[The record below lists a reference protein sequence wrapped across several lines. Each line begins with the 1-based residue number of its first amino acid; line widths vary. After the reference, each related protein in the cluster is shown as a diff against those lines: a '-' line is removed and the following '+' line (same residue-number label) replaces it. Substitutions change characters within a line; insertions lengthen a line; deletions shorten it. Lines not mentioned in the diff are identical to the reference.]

1 MRRRAL
7 IGSSLCLAA
16 PPVRARGV
24 IEIATAEQHPYAI
37 AQGPEPGVVLT
48 VSAELFRM
56 IGLQVVFRFLPWAEA
71 AARAARTEGVA
82 IAPITRTPAREAQF
96 LWAVPLFDDPSGFA
110 TLRGRP
116 PDSLAEARDLAMIAV
131 LTGSPHHAYLATR
144 GFTNLLPIP
153 GRAEALAALRAR
165 DVSAWF
171 CGLPKMRAHLGRLA
185 QFGRPI
191 FSEAAWLALHP
202 ATRDVP
208 VVELRQAH
216 AKLEMDGS
224 LDHMLRPY
232 LGPGA

>member
-24 IEIATAEQHPYAI
+24 IEIVTAEQHPYAI

-56 IGLQVVFRFLPWAEA
+56 IRLQVVFRFLPWA
-71 AARAARTEGVA
+71 RAARTECVA
-82 IAPITRTPAREAQF
+82 IAPIALTPAREAQL
-96 LWAVPLFDDPSGFA
+96 LWAVPLFDDSSGFA
-110 TLRGRP
+110 TLQGRP
-116 PDSLAEARDLAMIAV
+116 PDSLAEARNLPMIAV

-144 GFTNLLPIP
+144 GVTNLLPIP

-202 ATRDVP
+202 STRDVP

-216 AKLEMDGS
+216 AELEMDGS
-224 LDHMLRPY
+224 QDHMLRPY

>member
-24 IEIATAEQHPYAI
+24 IEIVTAEQHPYAI

-56 IGLQVVFRFLPWAEA
+56 IRLQVVLRFLPW
-71 AARAARTEGVA
+71 ARAARTECVA
-82 IAPITRTPAREAQF
+82 IAPI
-96 LWAVPLFDDPSGFA
+96 DDSSGFA

-116 PDSLAEARDLAMIAV
+116 PDSLAEARNLPMIAV

-144 GFTNLLPIP
+144 GVTNLLPIP

-216 AKLEMDGS
+216 AELEMDGS
-224 LDHMLRPY
+224 QDHMLRPY